1 MERTE
6 EYEFDSAGSLGTA
19 VDQSVEFLETDL
31 AEHEHL
37 GAEAVYTD
45 DPVRVYLR
53 EMGAVRL
60 LNRQGEI
67 DLALRMERGKN
78 RMHKALSR
86 SPLVWRGA
94 LGLFEEVQKGGGL
107 ASKILWIWGRPTMTP
122 ATRRASK
129 SPRALPGC
137 PTLNKSLVELKDRY
151 RLDAKPARKIG
162 GPS

>member
-37 GAEAVYTD
+37 GAESVYTD

-53 EMGAVRL
+53 EMGSVRL

-67 DLALRMERGKN
+67 DLARRMERGKLLM
-78 RMHKALSR
+78 RKALSR
-86 SPLVWRGA
+86 SPLVWKSVLA
-94 LGLFEEVQKGGGL
+94 LHEEVRKGDARLEDFMEMGG
-107 ASKILWIWGRPTMTP
+107 ADDDARSSARHE
-122 ATRRASK
+122 ANRRF
-129 SPRALPGC
+129 
-137 PTLNKSLVELKDRY
+137 T
-151 RLDAKPARKIG
+151 
-162 GPS
+162 